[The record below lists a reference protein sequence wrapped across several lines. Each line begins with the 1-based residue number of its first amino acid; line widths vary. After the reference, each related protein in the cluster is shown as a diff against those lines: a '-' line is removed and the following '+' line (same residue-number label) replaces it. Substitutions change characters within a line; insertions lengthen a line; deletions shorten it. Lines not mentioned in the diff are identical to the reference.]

1 MSGSPEVRL
10 AVQAERMQNILDMLQ
25 ADREDKKELTL
36 KVGQMFQI
44 LTAIEN
50 RVKVLEE
57 HAEKD
62 EDIREEY
69 LALKNEISGAKKVM
83 RGLWIAI
90 AGTLAFGMSIKT
102 ELINWFNS

>member
-1 MSGSPEVRL
+1 MGDSPEVRL
-10 AVQAERMQNILDMLQ
+10 AVQAERMQNILEMLQ
-25 ADREDKKELTL
+25 EDRADKKELTL

-62 EDIREEY
+62 EDIRE
-69 LALKNEISGAKKVM
+69 
-83 RGLWIAI
+83 
-90 AGTLAFGMSIKT
+90 
-102 ELINWFNS
+102 

>member
-1 MSGSPEVRL
+1 MGESPEVQL
-10 AVQAERMQNILDMLQ
+10 AVQAERMQNILEMLQ
-25 ADREDKKELTL
+25 EDRADKKELVL

-57 HAEKD
+57 HAEKSD
-62 EDIREEY
+62 EIRQEY
-69 LALKNEISGAKKVM
+69 LALKSEISGAKKVI

-102 ELINWFNS
+102 ELINWFTK

>member
-1 MSGSPEVRL
+1 MGESPEVQL
-10 AVQAERMQNILDMLQ
+10 AVQAERMQNILEMLQ
-25 ADREDKKELTL
+25 EDRADKKELQL

-57 HAEKD
+57 YAEKSD
-62 EDIREEY
+62 EIRQEY
-69 LALKNEISGAKKVM
+69 LALKSEISGAKKVI